1 MGSLRIDQGF
11 LPTRCC
17 IFSGEISQRQA
28 SPSNTESMDGRVG
41 ISRRR
46 GLRQAA
52 SKTEYDYIICG
63 GGTAGLAVAN
73 RLTENSN
80 ITVLVV
86 EAGINGTTDGW
97 DYKSTPQEYSN
108 GRVLDL
114 PAGKTVGGSSQ
125 INGKV
130 YSRPDSSSIDDW
142 GRVNDADWSWN
153 TLLPF
158 YKASESFSIPSDDQ
172 QAGGNTYNVE
182 YHGFSGPLNVSFP
195 AVANPELTRQ
205 NDFNGGDARGLSTYP
220 AQFVIEGEREQI
232 RESSREA
239 YYLPA
244 ASRSNL
250 ELLDETSCL
259 RITWV
264 DNTTSSNNTITATGV
279 EIANTNSLT
288 TIHATKEI
296 ILSAGAYRS
305 PGILE
310 FSGVGSAALLANYSI
325 DSINDLPGVGENL
338 QDQMQGSIAFQKSNE
353 SNITFPATVGDDITT
368 NYLMHL
374 TYEDVFGD
382 DAGDVQGRVNAS
394 LAEYASTIEGAI
406 NGSLS
411 AEQILRSLE
420 VQYNSIFVTGVPV
433 VELFTGQALGNDAIN
448 LEFWPLIPLGRGNV
462 HISGGNPQAASH
474 APTINNNWGLLDIDW
489 ELYTA
494 AGRYVRRFFATSP
507 LSTSVLQETS
517 PGLDNLPADASDEQW
532 RDYWADNFRAG
543 WHPVG
548 SCAMLP
554 REWGGVVDGDL
565 RVHGTGNVRVVDAS
579 VIPFQLG
586 GHPTSTVYALA
597 ERAAVLIL
605 KGVRG

>member
-1 MGSLRIDQGF
+1 MRSLSSLFI
-11 LPTRCC
+11 
-17 IFSGEISQRQA
+17 A
-28 SPSNTESMDGRVG
+28 SCVSTGVYA
-41 ISRRR
+41 
-46 GLRQAA
+46 Q

-73 RLTENSN
+73 RLTENGN

-86 EAGINGTTDGW
+86 EAGINGTTAGW
-97 DYKSTPQEYSN
+97 DYTSAPQEYSN
-108 GRVLDL
+108 GRVFDL

-130 YSRPDSSSIDDW
+130 YSRPDSASIDDW

-158 YKASESFSIPSDDQ
+158 YKASESLSIPSDDQ
-172 QAGGNTYNVE
+172 KAGGDTYNVE
-182 YHGFSGPLNVSFP
+182 FHGFAGPLNVSFP
-195 AVANPELTRQ
+195 AVAIPEFFNVLEETAKDLGIPRN
-205 NDFNGGDARGLSTYP
+205 NDFNGGDARGLSAYP
-220 AQFVIEGEREQI
+220 ASFKIEGEREQI

-244 ASRSNL
+244 ASRPNL

-259 RITWV
+259 RIVWAE
-264 DNTTSSNNTITATGV
+264 NSNSTSNDTITARGV

-288 TIHATKEI
+288 TITARKEI

-310 FSGVGSAALLANYSI
+310 FSGVGNAALLKNYSI
-325 DSINDLPGVGENL
+325 DSVIDLPGVGENL
-338 QDQMQGSIAFQKSNE
+338 QDQMQGSIEYQKSNE
-353 SNITFPATVGDDITT
+353 SNITFPTKVGDEITT
-368 NYLMHL
+368 NYIMHL

-382 DAGDVQGRVNAS
+382 DAPNVQERANAS
-394 LAEYASTIEGAI
+394 LAEYASTIEKAI

-411 AEQILRSLE
+411 AEQILKSLE
-420 VQYNSIFVTGVPV
+420 VQYQTIFVSGVPV
-433 VELFTGQALGNDAIN
+433 VELFSGQALGNEHIN
-448 LEFWPLIPLGRGNV
+448 LEFWPLITLGRGNV
-462 HISGGNPQAASH
+462 HISGGNPQAPAASQ
-474 APTINNNWGLLDIDW
+474 PTINPYWGILDIDW
-489 ELYTA
+489 ELYCA
-494 AGRYVRRFFATSP
+494 AGRYVRRFFATAP
-507 LSTSVLQETS
+507 LSAEVLSETS
-517 PGLDNLPADASDEQW
+517 PGLENLTVDASDQQW
-532 RDYWADNFRAG
+532 RDYWADHFRAG

-565 RVHGTGNVRVVDAS
+565 RVYGTGNVRVVDAS
-579 VIPFQLG
+579 VVPFQLG

-597 ERAAVLIL
+597 ERAAELIL
-605 KGVRG
+605 KGERG